1 MRDFASHAEVIAAV
15 RAVPRC
21 ELWCS
26 DLGQDAS
33 VLADGAPWL
42 REPLPHRV
50 ALVFGT
56 ESTGVSTEL
65 LAACDRRV
73 YVPQHGFADSLNVG
87 VAAALATSHVLK
99 LVGGGGDLV
108 EATDWVPDAPGGS
121 ILKPAS
127 GPGASRDEAQLAAV
141 RAAAGDVALLDDRG
155 RAPGVPGAH
164 GPADE
169 AHAAGGVPEAAGAG
183 EGSSGSSS
191 RRGHAFL

>member
-50 ALVFGT
+50 ALRFGT
-56 ESTGVSTEL
+56 ESTGVPTEL

-73 YVPQHGFADSLNVG
+73 YVPQHGFAELN
-87 VAAALATSHVLK
+87 ADDAQRLAKRIK
-99 LVGGGGDLV
+99 L
-108 EATDWVPDAPGGS
+108 
-121 ILKPAS
+121 
-127 GPGASRDEAQLAAV
+127 SR
-141 RAAAGDVALLDDRG
+141 RPCWRGDVAT
-155 RAPGVPGAH
+155 A
-164 GPADE
+164 
-169 AHAAGGVPEAAGAG
+169 
-183 EGSSGSSS
+183 
-191 RRGHAFL
+191 